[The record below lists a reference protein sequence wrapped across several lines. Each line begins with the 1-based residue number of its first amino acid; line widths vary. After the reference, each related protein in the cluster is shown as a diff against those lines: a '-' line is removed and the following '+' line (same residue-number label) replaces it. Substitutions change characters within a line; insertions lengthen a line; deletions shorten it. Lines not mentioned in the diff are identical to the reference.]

1 MCVCVCIYIY
11 ILLYTA
17 HHQKKNNCAYGT
29 DFNQFGAPRGVVDG
43 CPGMA

>member
-1 MCVCVCIYIY
+1 MCVYVYIY
-11 ILLYTA
+11 IIIYSPPP
-17 HHQKKNNCAYGT
+17 KKSNCAYGT